1 MTANLAIAGDDPK
14 AWIREE
20 ISLARGMARELR
32 RELPFWANPPKR
44 KADEVYRGLPTTRG
58 HYRTLVVD
66 PPWNYEDKHLPGHG
80 RGAASHYD
88 LLSTEDVAA
97 LPVGGLA
104 APDAHLY
111 VWFTNSFVLEAYH
124 LARWWGFTP
133 KTVVTWVKTRKGV
146 TEAEEPGDCAFGM
159 GHYFRGA
166 TEHALFAVR
175 GKAPPLNR
183 STRNVVFA
191 PLRGHSVKPE
201 EFYQM
206 VREVSPGPRID
217 LFARR
222 PIEGFDVWGN
232 EVGA

>member
-1 MTANLAIAGDDPK
+1 MTFDLNRA
-14 AWIREE
+14 
-20 ISLARGMARELR
+20 ARRLKEDAREMPLW
-32 RELPFWANPPKR
+32 LHPPTR
-44 KADEVYRGLPTTRG
+44 TAEEVYRGLPTTRH

-66 PPWNYEDKHLPGHG
+66 PPWNYTDKKPSGYG
-80 RGAASHYD
+80 GGAAAHYD
-88 LLSTEDVAA
+88 LLSTEDVAV
-97 LPVGGLA
+97 LPVGDLA

-111 VWFTNSFVLEAYH
+111 VWVTNSFLLEAHH
-124 LARWWGFTP
+124 LARWWGFEP
-133 KTVVTWVKTRKGV
+133 KTLVTWVKTRKGV
-146 TEAEEPGDCAFGM
+146 AEPEGPGDCAFGM

-222 PIEGFDVWGN
+222 PIEGFDHWGN
-232 EVGA
+232 EL